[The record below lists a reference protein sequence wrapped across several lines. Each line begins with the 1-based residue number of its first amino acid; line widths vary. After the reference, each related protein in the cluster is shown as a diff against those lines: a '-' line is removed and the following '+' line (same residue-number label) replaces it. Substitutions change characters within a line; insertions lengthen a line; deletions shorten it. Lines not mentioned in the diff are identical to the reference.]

1 MATSGGELFGIRR
14 ETWYTLGRSLLLLG
28 DNQGLHTW
36 AGGTRQEEMS
46 MVGLGVARDIS
57 LMWLIFLTLI
67 AILPIGVIFFFCIK
81 GMIRLRAL
89 AILYLP
95 LVQEKTRF
103 VADKTE
109 EISGKVVEPIINAKA
124 RTAQASGIRSAI
136 FTRRQNP

>member
-1 MATSGGELFGIRR
+1 
-14 ETWYTLGRSLLLLG
+14 
-28 DNQGLHTW
+28 
-36 AGGTRQEEMS
+36 

-67 AILPIGVIFFFCIK
+67 AILPIAVIFFFCIK

-89 AILYLP
+89 ATLYLP

-124 RTAQASGIRSAI
+124 KTAQASGIRSAI
-136 FTRRQNP
+136 FTRRQRP